1 MDSATLRYYSQNAH
15 AVAQRYEDVASPL
28 ASSFARVF
36 PAGGRILD
44 IGCGSG
50 RDLAELH
57 RQGYQAFGVDATR
70 EFVDLAQKTHPELTG
85 NIAYGTLPELGIPF
99 DGEFD
104 GVLCS
109 AVLMHID
116 TADLLNAA
124 LSIKSCLKVN
134 GRLLLSI
141 PATRS
146 DTDDQER
153 DANGRLF
160 KTYSPGYLRLI
171 FERLGFSLLNQLESD
186 DAMNRQGVTWATMSF
201 NLSSARNTRRFN

>member
-15 AVAQRYEDVASPL
+15 AVAQRYENVESPL

-36 PAGGRILD
+36 PPGGRILD

-85 NIAYGTLPELGIPF
+85 KIAYGTLPELGIPF
-99 DGEFD
+99 EGEFD

-124 LSIKSCLKVN
+124 LAIKSCLKVN

-141 PATRS
+141 PATRA

-160 KTYSPGYLRLI
+160 KTYSPG
-171 FERLGFSLLNQLESD
+171 
-186 DAMNRQGVTWATMSF
+186 
-201 NLSSARNTRRFN
+201 LSTLDF